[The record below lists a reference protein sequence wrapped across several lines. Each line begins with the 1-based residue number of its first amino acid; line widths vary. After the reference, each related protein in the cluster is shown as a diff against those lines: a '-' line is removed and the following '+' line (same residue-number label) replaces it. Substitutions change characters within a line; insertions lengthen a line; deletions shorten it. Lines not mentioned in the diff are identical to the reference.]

1 MSNNI
6 RTAQFGGVGGGGN
19 GAPFQPGGSPIG
31 RGGGNRG
38 GHEINLYVDEDAS
51 FDKLLR
57 RTHIEPDTRD
67 VNIESRLTPQHK
79 NYEELIPYELTPEE
93 RLRAKFRAQ
102 LHNYKKSLENAASDL
117 MKNSPAYIQDHYQP
131 KKEHM
136 MTMEQSLENRHK
148 YNKDFKYP
156 REEYKDPDKP
166 ERLHFAISDREINR
180 IAEDYAI
187 SRRNRMTDEY
197 PEDRNQFDEQ
207 QYKYLPVGKTPKSEV
222 EILEADGLNE
232 YFKKLMIEKTPN
244 EDGFQEYGLKDTLL
258 SYPDPDTK
266 PNIYAPKDI
275 APESKS
281 TKDIDPFVSF
291 EQQLNPKKKD
301 TNYLDFIDPSN
312 KEPKGVEESYPGSA
326 FYGISG
332 HSI

>member
-57 RTHIEPDTRD
+57 RTHIEPDNRD
-67 VNIESRLTPQHK
+67 VNLESRLTPQHK
-79 NYEELIPYELTPEE
+79 NYEDLIPYELTPEE
-93 RLRAKFRAQ
+93 RMRAKFRAQ

-117 MKNSPAYIQDHYQP
+117 IKNSPAYIKEHYRP
-131 KKEHM
+131 KDEHM

-166 ERLHFAISDREINR
+166 ERLHFAISDKAINR
-180 IAEDYAI
+180 VAEDYEVA
-187 SRRNRMTDEY
+187 RRNRMTKEY
-197 PEDRNQFDEQ
+197 PEDRNEFDEAQ
-207 QYKYLPVGKTPKSEV
+207 FSYAPIGKTP
-222 EILEADGLNE
+222 ILIHGEDLDQYE
-232 YFKKLMIEKTPN
+232 QDLMNVNTPDH
-244 EDGFQEYGLKDTLL
+244 DGFQEYELKDTIL

-266 PNIYAPKDI
+266 PNIHAPKDI
-275 APESKS
+275 APKS
-281 TKDIDPFVSF
+281 ETLKQSNPFMTT
-291 EQQLNPKKKD
+291 EQALNAKKKD
-301 TNYLDFIDPSN
+301 TTYADYIDPTN
-312 KEPKGVEESYPGSA
+312 KEDKGVEEVFDGSA

-332 HSI
+332 HSL

>member
-1 MSNNI
+1 
-6 RTAQFGGVGGGGN
+6 
-19 GAPFQPGGSPIG
+19 
-31 RGGGNRG
+31 
-38 GHEINLYVDEDAS
+38 
-51 FDKLLR
+51 LLR

-117 MKNSPAYIQDHYQP
+117 MKNSPAYIRDHYQP

-136 MTMEQSLENRHK
+136 MTMEQSLEDRHK
-148 YNKDFKYP
+148 YNTDFKYP

-166 ERLHFAISDREINR
+166 ERLHFAISDKSINR
-180 IAEDYAI
+180 IAEDYEIA
-187 SRRNRMTDEY
+187 RRNRMTKEY
-197 PEDRNQFDEQ
+197 PEERNEFDENQFS
-207 QYKYLPVGKTPKSEV
+207 YVPIGKTP
-222 EILEADGLNE
+222 ILTHGEDFND
-232 YFKKLMIEKTPN
+232 YINHLMIEKTPN

-275 APESKS
+275 APKS
-281 TKDIDPFVSF
+281 EATKDIDPFVSF

-332 HSI
+332 HSL

>member
-19 GAPFQPGGSPIG
+19 GSAFQPGGSPIG
-31 RGGGNRG
+31 RGGSNRG

-57 RTHIEPDTRD
+57 RTHNEPDNRD

-79 NYEELIPYELTPEE
+79 NYEDLIPYELTPEE
-93 RLRAKFRAQ
+93 RMRAKFRAQ
-102 LHNYKKSLENAASDL
+102 LHNYKKSLENAANSL
-117 MKNSPAYIQDHYQP
+117 MKNSPAYIKENYHP
-131 KKEHM
+131 KTEHM
-136 MTMEQSLENRHK
+136 MTMEQSLEDRHK

-156 REEYKDPDKP
+156 REEYKDPDKAS
-166 ERLHFAISDREINR
+166 RIHFAISDREINR

-207 QYKYLPVGKTPKSEV
+207 QYKYVSQGKTPKLEV
-222 EILEADGLNE
+222 EVLESEGLDE
-232 YFKKLMIEKTPN
+232 YLKKLMIEKTPN

-266 PNIYAPKDI
+266 PNIHAPKDI
-275 APESKS
+275 APKPETLKESN
-281 TKDIDPFVSF
+281 PFMTT
-291 EQQLNPKKKD
+291 EQALNSKKKD
-301 TNYLDFIDPSN
+301 TTYADYIDPTN
-312 KEPKGVEESYPGSA
+312 KEDKGVEEVFDGSA

-332 HSI
+332 HSF

>member
-19 GAPFQPGGSPIG
+19 GSPFQPGGSPIG

-57 RTHIEPDTRD
+57 RTHIEPDNRD

-79 NYEELIPYELTPEE
+79 NYEDLIPYELTPEE
-93 RLRAKFRAQ
+93 RMRAKFRAQ
-102 LHNYKKSLENAASDL
+102 LHNYKQSLENAANSL
-117 MKNSPAYIQDHYQP
+117 LKNSPAYIKEHYRP
-131 KKEHM
+131 KDEHM

-166 ERLHFAISDREINR
+166 ERLHFAISDKAMNR
-180 IAEDYAI
+180 VAEDYEVA
-187 SRRNRMTDEY
+187 RRNRMTKEY
-197 PEDRNQFDEQ
+197 PEDRNQFDEKQ
-207 QYKYLPVGKTPKSEV
+207 FSYAPIGKTP
-222 EILEADGLNE
+222 ILIHGEDLDQYE
-232 YFKKLMIEKTPN
+232 QDLMNVNTPDH
-244 EDGFQEYGLKDTLL
+244 DGFQEYELKDTIL

-266 PNIYAPKDI
+266 LNMYAPKDI

-281 TKDIDPFVSF
+281 TKDIDPFVSL

-301 TNYLDFIDPSN
+301 TTYLDYNDPTL

-332 HSI
+332 HSL

>member
-19 GAPFQPGGSPIG
+19 GTPFQPGGSPIG

-117 MKNSPAYIQDHYQP
+117 MKNSPAYIRDHYQP

-136 MTMEQSLENRHK
+136 MTMEQSLEDRHK

-166 ERLHFAISDREINR
+166 ERLHFAISDKAINR
-180 IAEDYAI
+180 VAEDYEVA
-187 SRRNRMTDEY
+187 RRNRMTKEY
-197 PEDRNQFDEQ
+197 PEDRNEFDEKQ
-207 QYKYLPVGKTPKSEV
+207 FSYAPIGKTP
-222 EILEADGLNE
+222 ILIHGEDLDQYE
-232 YFKKLMIEKTPN
+232 QDLMNVNTPDH
-244 EDGFQEYGLKDTLL
+244 DGFQEYRLKDTIL

-266 PNIYAPKDI
+266 PNIHAPKDI
-275 APESKS
+275 APKAEP
-281 TKDIDPFVSF
+281 TKNINPLETI
-291 EQQLNPKKKD
+291 EQQINPKKKD
-301 TNYLDFIDPSN
+301 TTYLNYVDPTN
-312 KEPKGVEESYPGSA
+312 KEDKGVEEVFDGSA

-332 HSI
+332 HSL

>member
-6 RTAQFGGVGGGGN
+6 RTAEFGGVGGGGN
-19 GAPFQPGGSPIG
+19 GSAFQPGGSPIG
-31 RGGGNRG
+31 RGGRNRG

-51 FDKLLR
+51 FDSLLR
-57 RTHIEPDTRD
+57 RTHIEPDNRD
-67 VNIESRLTPQHK
+67 VNLESRLTPQHK
-79 NYEELIPYELTPEE
+79 NYEDLIPYELTPEE
-93 RLRAKFRAQ
+93 RMRAKFRAQ

-117 MKNSPAYIQDHYQP
+117 IKNSPAYIKEHYRP
-131 KKEHM
+131 KDEHM

-156 REEYKDPDKP
+156 REEYKDPDKAS
-166 ERLHFAISDREINR
+166 RMHFAISDREINR

-207 QYKYLPVGKTPKSEV
+207 QYKYVSQGKTPKLEV
-222 EILEADGLNE
+222 EVLESEGLEE

-266 PNIYAPKDI
+266 PNIHAPKDI
-275 APESKS
+275 APKSETLKESNAFM
-281 TKDIDPFVSF
+281 TT
-291 EQQLNPKKKD
+291 EQALNPEKKD
-301 TNYLDFIDPSN
+301 TTYLNYIDPTN
-312 KEPKGVEESYPGSA
+312 KEDKGVEEVFDGSA

-332 HSI
+332 HSL

>member
-19 GAPFQPGGSPIG
+19 GSAFQPGGSPLG
-31 RGGGNRG
+31 RGGSNRG

-117 MKNSPAYIQDHYQP
+117 MKNSPAYIRDHYQP

-136 MTMEQSLENRHK
+136 MTMEQSLEDRHK

-166 ERLHFAISDREINR
+166 ERLHFAISDKAINR
-180 IAEDYAI
+180 VAEDYEVA
-187 SRRNRMTDEY
+187 RRNRMTKEY
-197 PEDRNQFDEQ
+197 PEDRNEFDEKQ
-207 QYKYLPVGKTPKSEV
+207 FSYAPIGKTP
-222 EILEADGLNE
+222 ILIHGEDLDQYE
-232 YFKKLMIEKTPN
+232 QDLMNVNTPDH
-244 EDGFQEYGLKDTLL
+244 DGFQEYELKDTIL

-266 PNIYAPKDI
+266 PNIHAPKDI
-275 APESKS
+275 APKAET
-281 TKDIDPFVSF
+281 TKNINPLETI
-291 EQQLNPKKKD
+291 EQQINPKKKD
-301 TNYLDFIDPSN
+301 TTYLNYVDPTN
-312 KEPKGVEESYPGSA
+312 KEDKGVEEVFDGSA

-332 HSI
+332 HSF

>member
-1 MSNNI
+1 
-6 RTAQFGGVGGGGN
+6 
-19 GAPFQPGGSPIG
+19 
-31 RGGGNRG
+31 
-38 GHEINLYVDEDAS
+38 
-51 FDKLLR
+51 LLR

-117 MKNSPAYIQDHYQP
+117 MKNSPAYIRDHYQP

-136 MTMEQSLENRHK
+136 MTMEQSLEDRHK

-166 ERLHFAISDREINR
+166 ERLHFAISDKSINR
-180 IAEDYAI
+180 IAEDYEIA
-187 SRRNRMTDEY
+187 RRNRMTKEY
-197 PEDRNQFDEQ
+197 PEERNEFDENQFS
-207 QYKYLPVGKTPKSEV
+207 YVPIGKTP
-222 EILEADGLNE
+222 ILTHGEDFND
-232 YFKKLMIEKTPN
+232 YINHLMIEKTPN

-275 APESKS
+275 APKS
-281 TKDIDPFVSF
+281 EATKDIDPFVSF

-332 HSI
+332 HSL

>member
-19 GAPFQPGGSPIG
+19 GSPFQPGGSPIG

-57 RTHIEPDTRD
+57 RTHIEPDNRD

-79 NYEELIPYELTPEE
+79 NYEDLIPYELTPEE
-93 RLRAKFRAQ
+93 RMRAKFRAQ
-102 LHNYKKSLENAASDL
+102 LHNYKQSLENAANSL
-117 MKNSPAYIQDHYQP
+117 LKNSPAYIKEHYRP
-131 KKEHM
+131 KDEHM

-166 ERLHFAISDREINR
+166 ERLHFAISDKAMNR
-180 IAEDYAI
+180 VAEDYEVA
-187 SRRNRMTDEY
+187 RRNRMTKEY
-197 PEDRNQFDEQ
+197 PEDRNQFDEKQ
-207 QYKYLPVGKTPKSEV
+207 FSYAPIGKTP
-222 EILEADGLNE
+222 ILIHGEDLDQYE
-232 YFKKLMIEKTPN
+232 KDLMNVNTPDH
-244 EDGFQEYGLKDTLL
+244 DGFQEYELKDTIL

-266 PNIYAPKDI
+266 LNIHAPKDI
-275 APESKS
+275 SPKS
-281 TKDIDPFVSF
+281 EATKDINPLETI

-301 TNYLDFIDPSN
+301 TTYLNYIDPTN
-312 KEPKGVEESYPGSA
+312 KEDKGVEEVFDGSA

-332 HSI
+332 HSL

>member
-19 GAPFQPGGSPIG
+19 GSAFQPGGSPLG
-31 RGGGNRG
+31 RGGSNRG

-57 RTHIEPDTRD
+57 RTHNEPDNRE

-79 NYEELIPYELTPEE
+79 HYEEMIPYELTPEE
-93 RLRAKFRAQ
+93 RMRAKFRAQ
-102 LHNYKKSLENAASDL
+102 LHNYKQSLENAANSL
-117 MKNSPAYIQDHYQP
+117 MKNSPAYIKEHYRA
-131 KKEHM
+131 KDEHM
-136 MTMEQSLENRHK
+136 MTMEQSLEDRHK
-148 YNKDFKYP
+148 YNIDSKYP

-166 ERLHFAISDREINR
+166 SRLHFAISDREINR

-281 TKDIDPFVSF
+281 TKDIDPFVSL
-291 EQQLNPKKKD
+291 EQQLNPKKKN
-301 TNYLDFIDPSN
+301 TTYLDYNDPTL

-332 HSI
+332 HSL

>member
-19 GAPFQPGGSPIG
+19 GSPFQPGGSPIG

-67 VNIESRLTPQHK
+67 VNLEARLTPQHK
-79 NYEELIPYELTPEE
+79 HYEELIPYELTPEE

-102 LHNYKKSLENAASDL
+102 LHNYKQSLENAANDL
-117 MKNSPAYIQDHYQP
+117 LKNSPEYIRNHYQP

-136 MTMEQSLENRHK
+136 MTMEQSLEDRHK

-156 REEYKDPDKP
+156 REDYKDPDKP
-166 ERLHFAISDREINR
+166 ERLHFAITDKTINR
-180 IAEDYAI
+180 IAEDYEIA
-187 SRRNRMTDEY
+187 RRNRLTKEY
-197 PEDRNQFDEQ
+197 PEERNEFDENQFS
-207 QYKYLPVGKTPKSEV
+207 YVPIGKTP
-222 EILEADGLNE
+222 ILTHGEDFND
-232 YFKKLMIEKTPN
+232 YIDHLMIEKTPD
-244 EDGFQEYGLKDTLL
+244 EDGFQEYGLKDTVLT
-258 SYPDPDTK
+258 YPDPDTK
-266 PNIYAPKDI
+266 PNVHAPKDI
-275 APESKS
+275 APESEA
-281 TKDIDPFVSF
+281 TKNIDPFVSL

-301 TNYLDFIDPSN
+301 TSYLDYIDPSN

-332 HSI
+332 HSL

>member
-1 MSNNI
+1 M
-6 RTAQFGGVGGGGN
+6 
-19 GAPFQPGGSPIG
+19 
-31 RGGGNRG
+31 
-38 GHEINLYVDEDAS
+38 
-51 FDKLLR
+51 
-57 RTHIEPDTRD
+57 
-67 VNIESRLTPQHK
+67 SRLTPQHK

-117 MKNSPAYIQDHYQP
+117 MKNSPAYIRDHYQP

-136 MTMEQSLENRHK
+136 MTMEQSLEDRHK

-166 ERLHFAISDREINR
+166 ERLHFAISDKSINR
-180 IAEDYAI
+180 IAEDYEIA
-187 SRRNRMTDEY
+187 RRNRMTKEY
-197 PEDRNQFDEQ
+197 PEERNEFDENQFS
-207 QYKYLPVGKTPKSEV
+207 YVPIGKTP
-222 EILEADGLNE
+222 ILTHGEDFND
-232 YFKKLMIEKTPN
+232 YINHLMIEKTPN

-275 APESKS
+275 APKS
-281 TKDIDPFVSF
+281 EATKDIDPFVSF

-332 HSI
+332 HSL

>member
-19 GAPFQPGGSPIG
+19 GSPFQPGGSPIG

-67 VNIESRLTPQHK
+67 VNLEARLTPQHK
-79 NYEELIPYELTPEE
+79 HYEELIPYELTPEE

-102 LHNYKKSLENAASDL
+102 LHNYKQSLENAANDL
-117 MKNSPAYIQDHYQP
+117 AKNSPEYIKNHYQP

-136 MTMEQSLENRHK
+136 MTMEQSLEDRHK

-166 ERLHFAISDREINR
+166 ERLHFAITDKSINR
-180 IAEDYAI
+180 IAEDYEIA
-187 SRRNRMTDEY
+187 RRNRMTKEY
-197 PEDRNQFDEQ
+197 PEDRNEFDEKQ
-207 QYKYLPVGKTPKSEV
+207 FSYAPIGKTP
-222 EILEADGLNE
+222 ILTHGEDFDDYLIGLMTVN
-232 YFKKLMIEKTPN
+232 TPDH
-244 EDGFQEYGLKDTLL
+244 DGFQEYGLKDTIL
-258 SYPDPDTK
+258 SYPDPDGK
-266 PNIYAPKDI
+266 ANIHAPKDI
-275 APESKS
+275 APEPE
-281 TKDIDPFVSF
+281 TMNHIDVFLSL
-291 EQQLNPKKKD
+291 EQNMHPKKKD
-301 TNYLDFIDPSN
+301 TTYFDYNDPTLT
-312 KEPKGVEESYPGSA
+312 EAKGVEESYPG
-326 FYGISG
+326 
-332 HSI
+332 

>member
-19 GAPFQPGGSPIG
+19 GSPYQPGGSPIG
-31 RGGGNRG
+31 RGGSNRG
-38 GHEINLYVDEDAS
+38 GQEINLYVDEDAS

-57 RTHIEPDTRD
+57 RTHIEPDNRD

-79 NYEELIPYELTPEE
+79 NYEDLIPYELTPEE
-93 RLRAKFRAQ
+93 RMRAKFRAQ

-117 MKNSPAYIQDHYQP
+117 IKNSPAYIKEHYRP
-131 KKEHM
+131 KDEHM
-136 MTMEQSLENRHK
+136 MTMEQSLEDRHK
-148 YNKDFKYP
+148 YKKDHKYD
-156 REEYKDPDKP
+156 REDYKDPDKP
-166 ERLHFAISDREINR
+166 ERLHFAISDKTINR
-180 IAEDYAI
+180 VAEDYEVA
-187 SRRNRMTDEY
+187 RRNRMTKEY
-197 PEDRNQFDEQ
+197 PEDRNEFDESQ
-207 QYKYLPVGKTPKSEV
+207 FSYAPIGKTP
-222 EILEADGLNE
+222 ILIHGEDLDQYE
-232 YFKKLMIEKTPN
+232 KDLMNVNTPDH
-244 EDGFQEYGLKDTLL
+244 DGFQEYELKDTIL

-266 PNIYAPKDI
+266 LNIHPPKDI

-281 TKDIDPFVSF
+281 TKDIDPFVSL

-301 TNYLDFIDPSN
+301 TTYLDYNDPTL

-332 HSI
+332 HSL